1 MTENETL
8 MTEVKPETP
17 MKEWLLNY
25 VGEQFK
31 PEDGGITVEMIV
43 DAMAKEFPEFVLAI
57 AEENF
62 IRGYQQALY
71 DVDFKP
77 SQETVDSV

>member
-1 MTENETL
+1 MTENETIK
-8 MTEVKPETP
+8 TEVKPESP
-17 MKEWLLNY
+17 MKVWLLNY

-77 SQETVDSV
+77 PQESVDSV

>member
-8 MTEVKPETP
+8 KTEVKPETP
-17 MKEWLLNY
+17 MKVWLLNY
-25 VGEQFK
+25 VGEQVK

-43 DAMAKEFPEFVLAI
+43 DAMSKEFPEFVLAI

-71 DVDFKP
+71 DVDYRP
-77 SQETVDSV
+77 EQENK